1 MAIVPEHGDGCFT
14 EVAQIEMTDP
24 CIPQRQKNR
33 ARCSDGLPVEGREIL
48 HEKTRAQYSVRNTG
62 GADWFINHRV
72 TATERNFIHRALAE
86 DREQQTSS
94 DNSALTASNDV
105 QTE

>member
-48 HEKTRAQYSVRNTG
+48 HDKTRAQYRVRNAG
-62 GADWFINHRV
+62 GADCFINDRV
-72 TATERNFIHRALAE
+72 TAAERSLIFWSRYNA
-86 DREQQTSS
+86 REAWKSWS
-94 DNSALTASNDV
+94 YGSMRR
-105 QTE
+105 